1 MSQKRKIAILADFP
15 LNSLPASPF
24 PPASGHYATW
34 LPQLAVVFQGQN
46 DFEFHWL
53 TLDSSVTQET
63 TIRAWNQDFH
73 ILPSW
78 KRGRAATL
86 FWADRRRIRKK
97 LKEIRPNLVH
107 GWGTENIWGWATLE
121 FPGPQL
127 FSVQGLLGLYGKVGR
142 QGLRDRWMA
151 LIERRV
157 LHKVQT
163 ITTESPW
170 AREHIETQTGREDIH
185 LVEYGVAERFF
196 EAEPSPDRKNPYA
209 IMVGTADYRKG
220 IDLAVKLFAR
230 PGLQDFSLKVV
241 GGVSSFGELC
251 KKRSTGNVEWL
262 GRKSQNQIIDLLARA
277 RCLILPSRADV
288 CANVVKEARVMGLPV
303 VASPHGGHTQ
313 YIQHGR
319 NGFVCP
325 LESADSWEK
334 ALLQIFLNPQASV
347 SMGKFMRE
355 EQRQMLRA
363 EKTAEGFLE
372 IYRQRLSFSGVQ
384 GFA

>member
-1 MSQKRKIAILADFP
+1 MSQRRKIAILADFP

-34 LPQLAVVFQGQN
+34 LPQLAAAFQGQN

-53 TLDSSVTQET
+53 TLDSSVAQET
-63 TIRAWNQDFH
+63 TIRAWSQNLH

-97 LKEIRPNLVH
+97 LKEIRPDLVH
-107 GWGTENIWGWATLE
+107 GWGTENIWGWATLG

-127 FSVQGLLGLYGKVGR
+127 FSVQGLLGLYGKLGR
-142 QGLRDRWMA
+142 QGLRDRGMA

-157 LHKVQT
+157 LRKVQT
-163 ITTESPW
+163 ITTESSW
-170 AREHIETQTGREDIH
+170 ARERIEEQTGRKDVR

-196 EAEPSPDRKNPYA
+196 EAEPNPDPVNPYA
-209 IMVGTADYRKG
+209 MMVGTADYRKG
-220 IDLAVKLFAR
+220 IDLAVELFSR
-230 PGLQDFSLKVV
+230 PGLRDFSLKVV
-241 GGVSSFGELC
+241 GGVAPFGEVY
-251 KKRSTGNVEWL
+251 KNRSPENVEWL
-262 GRKSQNQIIDLLARA
+262 GRKTQSQIMDLLTRA

-303 VASPHGGHTQ
+303 VGSPHGGHIQ
-313 YIQHGR
+313 YIQNGQ
-319 NGFVCP
+319 NGFVCA
-325 LESADSWEK
+325 LQSAESWER
-334 ALLQIFLNPQASV
+334 ALRQIFLNAQTSLA
-347 SMGKFMRE
+347 MGKFMRE
-355 EQRQMLRA
+355 EHRRMLRP

-372 IYRQRLSFSGVQ
+372 IYRQRLSFPGVQ

>member
-1 MSQKRKIAILADFP
+1 MSQRRKIVILADFP

-34 LPQLAVVFQGQN
+34 LPQLAAAFQWQN

-53 TLDSSVTQET
+53 TLDTSVAQET
-63 TIRAWNQDFH
+63 TIQAWNQNFH

-97 LKEIRPNLVH
+97 LKEIRPDLVH

-127 FSVQGLLGLYGKVGR
+127 FSVQGLLGLYGKLGK
-142 QGLRDRWMA
+142 QGLRDRGMA

-157 LHKVQT
+157 LRKVQT
-163 ITTESPW
+163 ITTESSW
-170 AREHIETQTGREDIH
+170 ARERIEAQTGRKDVR
-185 LVEYGVAERFF
+185 LVEYGVAGPFF
-196 EAEPSPDRKNPYA
+196 EVEPNPDPENPYGV
-209 IMVGTADYRKG
+209 MVGTADYRKG
-220 IDLAVKLFAR
+220 IDLAVELFAR
-230 PGLQDFSLKVV
+230 PALREFSLKVV
-241 GGVSSFGELC
+241 GGVAPFGELY
-251 KKRSTGNVEWL
+251 KNRSPKNVEWL
-262 GRKSQNQIIDLLARA
+262 GRKTQRQIMDLLARA

-319 NGFVCP
+319 NGFICP
-325 LESADSWEK
+325 LDSADSWEK
-334 ALLQIFLNPQASV
+334 ALRQIFLNLQASRA
-347 SMGKFMRE
+347 MGNFLRE
-355 EQRQMLRA
+355 EQRRILRP

-372 IYRQRLSFSGVQ
+372 VYRQMPSFPEVQ